1 METQSCVQ
9 SIFESIEWIFLY
21 LVWNASRHVILNFW
35 SPATSENEILS
46 LLDLRQNTTKMS
58 DGDFFTAGII
68 GYVCMSM
75 VVRTTYMETFSIWQG
90 IQLGKRTKTICHFW
104 FSLTSFDHVWKNKRI
119 FIFCK
124 GVNKTKQDLISKWK
138 DKH

>member
-1 METQSCVQ
+1 MSRASLNQLND
-9 SIFESIEWIFLY
+9 FFLY
-21 LVWNASRHVILNFW
+21 LALNASRHVIVNVG

-75 VVRTTYMETFSIWQG
+75 VV
-90 IQLGKRTKTICHFW
+90 KT
-104 FSLTSFDHVWKNKRI
+104 SLCT
-119 FIFCK
+119 
-124 GVNKTKQDLISKWK
+124 
-138 DKH
+138 